1 MFGLFA
7 SQKKKMIIDYVCEVS
22 MELGKQIKKY
32 RIEKEY
38 SQEDLANKIYVT
50 RQSISNWENDK
61 TYPDVNSLV
70 LLSEIFQVS
79 IDELIKGDL
88 NKMKETIKK
97 EEILK
102 FNQYGLIFS
111 VLLIVSI
118 VSILPLTMLLGY
130 YGLIPWIFIYSV
142 TMFYAFKIE
151 KLKKQHDIQTYKEIV
166 AFSEGKKLDEI
177 EKQREIG
184 KRPYQK
190 FLLVLTTAFITIL
203 ACILIGIFM
212 HVVLNK

>member
-1 MFGLFA
+1 MFGSFA
-7 SQKKKMIIDYVCEVS
+7 SQKKKMIIDYVCEVN

-32 RIEKEY
+32 RIENEL

-142 TMFYAFKIE
+142 TMFYAFKVE

-203 ACILIGIFM
+203 VCILISILM
-212 HVVLNK
+212 HVVLN

>member
-1 MFGLFA
+1 
-7 SQKKKMIIDYVCEVS
+7 

-38 SQEDLANKIYVT
+38 SQEELANKIYVT

-70 LLSEIFQVS
+70 LLSEIFQIS
-79 IDELIKGDL
+79 IDELIKGDFD
-88 NKMKETIKK
+88 KMKETIKK

-102 FNQYGLIFS
+102 FDQYGMIFS
-111 VLLIVSI
+111 ILLIISV
-118 VSILPLTMLLGY
+118 VSILPLTILFGF
-130 YGLIPWIFIYSV
+130 YGLIPWVLIYGV
-142 TMFYAFKIE
+142 TMFYAFKVE

-166 AFSEGKKLDEI
+166 AFSEGKRLDEI
-177 EKQREIG
+177 QKQREIG

-190 FLLVLTTAFITIL
+190 FLLILTTAFITIL
-203 ACILIGIFM
+203 VCILIGILM
-212 HVVLNK
+212 HVVLN

>member
-1 MFGLFA
+1 MFGSFA
-7 SQKKKMIIDYVCEVS
+7 SQKKKMIIDYECEVS

-38 SQEDLANKIYVT
+38 LQEELANKIYVT

-102 FNQYGLIFS
+102 FNQYSMIFS

-130 YGLIPWIFIYSV
+130 YGLIPWLLIYSV
-142 TMFYAFKIE
+142 TMFYAFKVE

-190 FLLVLTTAFITIL
+190 FLLILTTAFITIL
-203 ACILIGIFM
+203 ACILIGILM
-212 HVVLNK
+212 HVVLN

>member
-1 MFGLFA
+1 
-7 SQKKKMIIDYVCEVS
+7 

-32 RIEKEY
+32 RIENEL

-203 ACILIGIFM
+203 ACILIGILM
-212 HVVLNK
+212 HVVLN

>member
-1 MFGLFA
+1 
-7 SQKKKMIIDYVCEVS
+7 

-32 RIEKEY
+32 RIENEL

-97 EEILK
+97 EETLK

-142 TMFYAFKIE
+142 TMFYAFKVE

-203 ACILIGIFM
+203 ACILIGILM
-212 HVVLNK
+212 HVVLN

>member
-102 FNQYGLIFS
+102 FNQYSMIFS

-118 VSILPLTMLLGY
+118 VSVLPLTMLLGY

-142 TMFYAFKIE
+142 TMFYAFKVE

-190 FLLVLTTAFITIL
+190 VLLVLATALITIVV
-203 ACILIGIFM
+203 CILLGFLM
-212 HVVLNK
+212 HVFLN

>member
-1 MFGLFA
+1 
-7 SQKKKMIIDYVCEVS
+7 

-32 RIEKEY
+32 RIENEL

>member
-1 MFGLFA
+1 
-7 SQKKKMIIDYVCEVS
+7 

-32 RIEKEY
+32 RIENEL

-142 TMFYAFKIE
+142 TMFYAFKVE

-203 ACILIGIFM
+203 ACILIGILM
-212 HVVLNK
+212 HVVLN

>member
-1 MFGLFA
+1 
-7 SQKKKMIIDYVCEVS
+7 

-32 RIEKEY
+32 RIENEL
-38 SQEDLANKIYVT
+38 SQEELANKIYVT

-79 IDELIKGDL
+79 IDELIKEDL

-118 VSILPLTMLLGY
+118 VSILPLTMLFGY
-130 YGLIPWIFIYSV
+130 YGLIPWILIYGI
-142 TMFYAFKIE
+142 TMFYAFKVE
-151 KLKKQHDIQTYKEIV
+151 KLKKQFDIQTYKEIV
-166 AFSEGKKLDEI
+166 AFAEGKKLDEI
-177 EKQREIG
+177 QKQREIG

-190 FLLVLTTAFITIL
+190 VLLVFATALITML
-203 ACILIGIFM
+203 ACILIGLFM
-212 HVVLNK
+212 NQFLN

>member
-1 MFGLFA
+1 
-7 SQKKKMIIDYVCEVS
+7 

-32 RIEKEY
+32 RIENEL

-97 EEILK
+97 EETLK

-130 YGLIPWIFIYSV
+130 YGLIPWIFVYSV
-142 TMFYAFKIE
+142 TMFYAFKVE

-203 ACILIGIFM
+203 ACILIGILM
-212 HVVLNK
+212 HVVLN

>member
-1 MFGLFA
+1 
-7 SQKKKMIIDYVCEVS
+7 

-32 RIEKEY
+32 RIENEL
-38 SQEDLANKIYVT
+38 SQEELANKIYVT

-166 AFSEGKKLDEI
+166 AFSEGKRLDEI

-212 HVVLNK
+212 HVVLN

>member
-1 MFGLFA
+1 M
-7 SQKKKMIIDYVCEVS
+7 K
-22 MELGKQIKKY
+22 LGKQIKKY
-32 RIEKEY
+32 RIENEL

-102 FNQYGLIFS
+102 FNQYSMIFS

-142 TMFYAFKIE
+142 TMFYAFKVE
-151 KLKKQHDIQTYKEIV
+151 KLKKQHDIQTYKEII
-166 AFSEGKKLDEI
+166 AFSEGKRLDEI
-177 EKQREIG
+177 EKQREIV

-203 ACILIGIFM
+203 ACILIVILM
-212 HVVLNK
+212 HVVLT

>member
-1 MFGLFA
+1 
-7 SQKKKMIIDYVCEVS
+7 

-32 RIEKEY
+32 RIENEL

-142 TMFYAFKIE
+142 TMFYAFKVE

>member
-1 MFGLFA
+1 
-7 SQKKKMIIDYVCEVS
+7 

-32 RIEKEY
+32 RIENEL

-142 TMFYAFKIE
+142 TMLYAFKVE

-166 AFSEGKKLDEI
+166 AFSEGKKLDEDI
-177 EKQREIG
+177 VLHSMNCIYNLNYKKKQII
-184 KRPYQK
+184 K
-190 FLLVLTTAFITIL
+190 
-203 ACILIGIFM
+203 IFS
-212 HVVLNK
+212 

>member
-1 MFGLFA
+1 
-7 SQKKKMIIDYVCEVS
+7 

-38 SQEDLANKIYVT
+38 SQEELANKIYVT

-102 FNQYGLIFS
+102 FNQYGMIFS
-111 VLLIVSI
+111 VLLIVSV
-118 VSILPLTMLLGY
+118 VSILPLTMLFGY
-130 YGLIPWIFIYSV
+130 YGLIPWILIYSV
-142 TMFYAFKIE
+142 TMFYAFKVE

-166 AFSEGKKLDEI
+166 AFTEGKRLDEI
-177 EKQREIG
+177 QKQREIG

-190 FLLVLTTAFITIL
+190 VLLVFVTALITIL
-203 ACILIGIFM
+203 VCILIGLLM
-212 HVVLNK
+212 HLFLN

>member
-1 MFGLFA
+1 
-7 SQKKKMIIDYVCEVS
+7 

-32 RIEKEY
+32 RIENEL
-38 SQEDLANKIYVT
+38 SQEELANKIYVT

-166 AFSEGKKLDEI
+166 AFSEGKRLDEI

-190 FLLVLTTAFITIL
+190 FLLILTTAFITIL

-212 HVVLNK
+212 HVVLN